1 MFDVWKQAKIM
12 NGFDKIKSVSLPEK
26 NIDNLDD
33 LKRLAGVDKPTSYG
47 EELSKRATNL
57 GEIQRER
64 NIKPGTDEWFRLW
77 FAKPHLTGEKPV
89 KD

>member
-1 MFDVWKQAKIM
+1 MFDVWKQSKIM

-26 NIDNLDD
+26 SIDNLDD
-33 LKRLAGVDKPTSYG
+33 LKRLAGVNENTSYG
-47 EELSKRATNL
+47 EELSKRASDL
-57 GEIQRER
+57 GAIQRER

-77 FAKPHLTGEKPV
+77 FAKPYLTGEKPV